1 MPWQLE
7 EGWDIAPGDGDD
19 LQVCR
24 LHPWQSDYLAFADG
38 HFAGTSA
45 VEERPQLGIH
55 KGRVLTSCITFGILH
70 QLVTALDVVVV
81 VTVLGEMPLE
91 IHPTNSH
98 LPNFISEFLS
108 P

>member
-1 MPWQLE
+1 MEGRSWAQDGCVPWQVE

-45 VEERPQLGIH
+45 AEATPYGTF
-55 KGRVLTSCITFGILH
+55 KGCILAFCTNLFL
-70 QLVTALDVVVV
+70 
-81 VTVLGEMPLE
+81 TVLGEKTLG
-91 IHPTNSH
+91 IHPTTFFNYAQQ
-98 LPNFISEFLS
+98 NFISNILLQ
-108 P
+108 